1 VNHLLGIVAMTLILV
16 APVFA
21 QKLVDPA
28 AVAPEYRD
36 AAEHRRAE
44 QLKQRNCGLKADQA
58 RVLMRDRAAFVLK
71 CMDSADAGK

>member
-1 VNHLLGIVAMTLILV
+1 MNHLIGVVATSLILV
-16 APVFA
+16 TPVFA